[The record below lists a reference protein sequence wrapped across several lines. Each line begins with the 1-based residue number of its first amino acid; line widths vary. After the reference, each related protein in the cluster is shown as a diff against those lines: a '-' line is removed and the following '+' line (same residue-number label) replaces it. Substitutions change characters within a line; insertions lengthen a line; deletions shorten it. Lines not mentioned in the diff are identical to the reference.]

1 MQLSVITGDEIKN
14 ISFDLESKMDN
25 LSSELSNIFY
35 SALNEV
41 DKFKQFLE
49 FFHFIERF
57 THSCFKKLKYNNEI
71 IKVFNI
77 KDEIQETSNQ
87 FFEKNTDQFGSIS

>member
-1 MQLSVITGDEIKN
+1 
-14 ISFDLESKMDN
+14 MDN

-57 THSCFKKLKYNNEI
+57 THGCFKKLKYNNEI
-71 IKVFNI
+71 NFW
-77 KDEIQETSNQ
+77 
-87 FFEKNTDQFGSIS
+87 